1 MTASPQR
8 RFHTRSLSF
17 WNDKQLRFMIVVEMA
32 EAVIFDWDGT
42 LADTKKAVVQSF
54 QKVLGE
60 AGCRVSDEFI
70 ERRIG
75 IGTKKTFIE
84 AFRECHMRL
93 DVSTL
98 ERLAQE
104 KVRIQVGLVDIVN
117 LFDGVTELLEA
128 LQGRV
133 MIALATMSGRKVVD
147 KLLPEKRV
155 AGYFD
160 VVVTADEVVKPKPDP
175 EVFLVSAAK
184 LGVKPEDC
192 VVVEDS
198 VFGVRAAKAA
208 GMMCIAVSSGVYGR
222 EELEEEKPDLTIG
235 SLVEKDRVL
244 SFIFGSV

>member
-1 MTASPQR
+1 
-8 RFHTRSLSF
+8 
-17 WNDKQLRFMIVVEMA
+17 MIK
-32 EAVIFDWDGT
+32 AVIFDWDGT

-75 IGTKKTFIE
+75 IGTKKTIIE

-93 DVSTL
+93 DVLTL
-98 ERLAQE
+98 EKLAKE
-104 KVRIQVGLVDIVN
+104 KIRIQARLTYIVR
-117 LFDGVTELLEA
+117 LFDGVAELLEA
-128 LQGRV
+128 LHGRIQ
-133 MIALATMSGRKVVD
+133 IALATMSSRKVVD
-147 KLLPEKRV
+147 KLLPEKRIE
-155 AGYFD
+155 GYFD
-160 VVVTADEVVKPKPDP
+160 FVITADEIVNPKPNP

-208 GMMCIAVSSGVYGR
+208 GMKCIAVSSGAYSR
-222 EELEEEKPDLTIG
+222 EELGKEKPDVIVDALT
-235 SLVEKDRVL
+235 EKDTML
-244 SFIFGSV
+244 HFIFGSI

>member
-1 MTASPQR
+1 MKEKCLFLPKEAQIEV
-8 RFHTRSLSF
+8 FQKSLT
-17 WNDKQLRFMIVVEMA
+17 KKRE
-32 EAVIFDWDGT
+32 ERVIFYIISTFSTFTIILNVDNLT
-42 LADTKKAVVQSF
+42 I

-75 IGTKKTFIE
+75 IGTKKTIIE

-93 DVSTL
+93 DVLTL
-98 ERLAQE
+98 EKLAKE
-104 KVRIQVGLVDIVN
+104 KIRIQARLTDIVR
-117 LFDGVTELLEA
+117 LFDGVAELLEA
-128 LQGRV
+128 LHGRIQ
-133 MIALATMSGRKVVD
+133 IALATMSSRKVVD
-147 KLLPEKRV
+147 KLLPEKRIE
-155 AGYFD
+155 GYFD

-208 GMMCIAVSSGVYGR
+208 EMKCIAVSSGAYSR
-222 EELEEEKPDLTIG
+222 EELQEENPDLMIN
-235 SLVEKDRVL
+235 SLVEKERML
-244 SFIFGSV
+244 HFIFGSM